1 MRRQVSSGWSGDDEG
16 GLKEPLW
23 QRVVEGRWD
32 WRRQMQGGDLG
43 GVRRGA
49 EGDTEERLGG
59 GRATA
64 PWRVTGRRATGNEG
78 RFERR
83 AAVREC
89 SFFYDGVRRGGA
101 TMTEGIWAVGR
112 QRGF

>member
-1 MRRQVSSGWSGDDEG
+1 MRRQVSSGWPGDDEG
-16 GLKEPLW
+16 GLKGPLW
-23 QRVVEGRWD
+23 QRVAEGRWV

-43 GVRRGA
+43 GVRQGA
-49 EGDTEERLGG
+49 EGETEERLGG

-78 RFERR
+78 RLGGGRR

-89 SFFYDGVRRGGA
+89 SFFMMGCGTAGRR
-101 TMTEGIWAVGR
+101 
-112 QRGF
+112 